1 MRRPFSLKYTLL
13 LGFALSAC
21 LAASCSE
28 NGATSSCP
36 PLPQYQTSEDSGLP
50 LTAPDT
56 GSAGATDAQI
66 ARAVDAGCYTAPT
79 FFPSEGGMGGAGP
92 TPDGNGGAGGSS
104 AGAAGT
110 QH

>member
-1 MRRPFSLKYTLL
+1 MRRPFSLKFTLL
-13 LGFALSAC
+13 LGLALSAC

-36 PLPQYQTSEDSGLP
+36 PLPQYQTSSLADGSV
-50 LTAPDT
+50 PDADVDA
-56 GSAGATDAQI
+56 AGAAAIEAQV

-92 TPDGNGGAGGSS
+92 SAGGAGGSS
-104 AGAAGT
+104 VGAAGT